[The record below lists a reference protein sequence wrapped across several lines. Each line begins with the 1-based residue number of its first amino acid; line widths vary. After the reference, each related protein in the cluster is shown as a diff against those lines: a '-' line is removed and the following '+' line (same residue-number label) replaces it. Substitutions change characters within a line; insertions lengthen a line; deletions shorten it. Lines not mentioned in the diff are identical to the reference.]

1 METLTDPETLD
12 QQIFD
17 AISEIQGIKR
27 DSRLFPD
34 YAMMPEVFNF
44 LRPEYGERFENMEAD
59 LKEGIRRLCRAKR
72 IEWHMTV
79 NGILMFGVRNQSKQ
93 TAI

>member
-27 DSRLFPD
+27 DSHLSPD

-44 LRPEYGERFENMEAD
+44 LRPEYGERFETMEAD

-79 NGILMFGVRNQSKQ
+79 NGVLMFGVRNQSKQ
-93 TAI
+93 KAI

>member
-27 DSRLFPD
+27 DSHLFPD

-44 LRPEYGERFENMEAD
+44 LRPEYGERFEAMEAD
-59 LKEGIRRLCRAKR
+59 LKEGIRRLCRVKR

-79 NGILMFGVRNQSKQ
+79 NGVLMFGVRNQSKQ

>member
-1 METLTDPETLD
+1 MDAQTDPEAID
-12 QQIFD
+12 QQLFD
-17 AISEIQGIKR
+17 TISEIQGMKR
-27 DSRLFPD
+27 DSHLFPD

-44 LRPEYGERFENMEAD
+44 LRPEYGERFETMEAD

-79 NGILMFGVRNQSKQ
+79 NGVLMFGVRNQSKQ
-93 TAI
+93 KAI